1 MIYYIINRYVQDV
14 PKKVHQYI
22 ALFRTLESRNV
33 RKIQFYQLGGIFYYL
48 RYR

>member
-22 ALFRTLESRNV
+22 ALFRTLLSQEMSEKFN
-33 RKIQFYQLGGIFYYL
+33 FTN
-48 RYR
+48 